1 MARDLP
7 IEPGSEVDTGIDMLL
22 RISLRGG
29 QFDPPIPVTQLA
41 TIRLIDIHNA
51 AHMLALGTRL
61 KLHLDGVTD
70 PGALVSDVFDQ
81 WYGKAIE

>member
-7 IEPGSEVDTGIDMLL
+7 IDPGSEVDTGIGMLL
-22 RISLRGG
+22 RISLQGG
-29 QFDPPIPVTQLA
+29 QFDPPIPLTQLA
-41 TIRLIDIHNA
+41 TIRLIEVRNA

-61 KLHLDGVTD
+61 KLHLDGVTN

-81 WYGKAIE
+81 WYGKPIE